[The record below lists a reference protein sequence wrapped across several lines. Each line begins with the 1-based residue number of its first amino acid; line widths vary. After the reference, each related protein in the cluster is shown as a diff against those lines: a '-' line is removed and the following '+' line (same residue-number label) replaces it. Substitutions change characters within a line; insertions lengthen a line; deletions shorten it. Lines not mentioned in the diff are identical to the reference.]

1 MTEELLPSCAVRLRE
16 ERIKRLWSQKVMA
29 VRLRAAADEQI
40 RAALPAVDSLQR
52 YVRDY
57 EAGRHVPG
65 DLYAELYC
73 RAFGLTHSVLFGVP
87 NGRSANSVRLDFVPT
102 EHDAWSL
109 TDWIAITNVS
119 DDAIGQIAETAFT
132 LRETHTRRQPLLLLT
147 DVVRMHQQIERLLRS
162 GKQRLRQTRDLYRID
177 ADLLAHA
184 ALLLGDLSFGPR
196 ASAYGAAA
204 VVYAKES
211 EASPAVA
218 LSVQAKSARWQ
229 RRYAEA
235 AGIARQGF
243 DCSPASP
250 VRILLASQEANSAAF
265 LGDLRRAREALG
277 RAEIA
282 AGGTMKED
290 SGVAAWS
297 CPPSRQA
304 MFALSVAI
312 RLGDADSALRS
323 AATADLAWESGDAMV
338 TGVWAQVRLAAA
350 IARVMKGDLD
360 GAEHELFS
368 VLDIA
373 PEYRIST
380 ITGYASD
387 LGKRLRQRRF
397 ERTPV
402 AARMS
407 ERIREFNSAR
417 PLARACLGDG

>member
-1 MTEELLPSCAVRLRE
+1 
-16 ERIKRLWSQKVMA
+16 
-29 VRLRAAADEQI
+29 
-40 RAALPAVDSLQR
+40 
-52 YVRDY
+52 
-57 EAGRHVPG
+57 
-65 DLYAELYC
+65 
-73 RAFGLTHSVLFGVP
+73 
-87 NGRSANSVRLDFVPT
+87 
-102 EHDAWSL
+102 
-109 TDWIAITNVS
+109 
-119 DDAIGQIAETAFT
+119 
-132 LRETHTRRQPLLLLT
+132 
-147 DVVRMHQQIERLLRS
+147 
-162 GKQRLRQTRDLYRID
+162 
-177 ADLLAHA
+177 
-184 ALLLGDLSFGPR
+184 
-196 ASAYGAAA
+196 
-204 VVYAKES
+204 
-211 EASPAVA
+211 
-218 LSVQAKSARWQ
+218 
-229 RRYAEA
+229 
-235 AGIARQGF
+235 
-243 DCSPASP
+243 
-250 VRILLASQEANSAAF
+250 
-265 LGDLRRAREALG
+265 
-277 RAEIA
+277 
-282 AGGTMKED
+282 
-290 SGVAAWS
+290 
-297 CPPSRQA
+297 